1 MSHGVAACGV
11 LLVCLAMSAYCQT
24 FQYSRGWTNGKRR
37 DGPIVAVPA
46 RVTADHRVVD
56 ELLSK
61 FAPKDRI
68 ILERLGH
75 MLRAALDRNEE
86 EQEY

>member
-1 MSHGVAACGV
+1 MSHSVAVCGV
-11 LLVCLAMSAYCQT
+11 LLVCLVMSAYCQT

-37 DGPIVAVPA
+37 DGAIVALPS
-46 RVTADHRVVD
+46 RLTAEHRVLD
-56 ELLSK
+56 EFLSK
-61 FAPKDRI
+61 FTPRDRF

-75 MLRAALDRNEE
+75 LLRALDHTDE